1 MRPSQKE
8 SNNQK
13 VLEGATLVALA
24 HKLIKKPV
32 LNFENPESKII
43 ERKLCLNLSWDI
55 KISYINNGCNS
66 TSTKNITRNTRSS
79 SFAGGFTVDWVDT
92 SLEDL
97 PESCRKIAYSALGI
111 EN

>member
-13 VLEGATLVALA
+13 VLEGAALVALA

-55 KISYINNGCNS
+55 KISYINNRVN
-66 TSTKNITRNTRSS
+66 TTTTQNITKGTRSS
-79 SFAGGFTVDWVDT
+79 TTAGGFTVDWVDT
-92 SLEDL
+92 SLDDL